1 MKRLRLLFASL
12 AIVLCLVPAMPA
24 MAATNPFNEACKS
37 KGAGSSAAC
46 QQNGS
51 DPLTCKNGI
60 ITKATALIGYLAGVS
75 SIILIIV
82 SAIMYV
88 ISNGDSSKIKSARDT
103 LIYAVVGLVIVGV
116 SQGLVLFILNRI

>member
-1 MKRLRLLFASL
+1 
-12 AIVLCLVPAMPA
+12 MPA
-24 MAATNPFNEACKS
+24 MAATNPFNEACKA

-51 DPLTCKNGI
+51 DPLTGKDGI